1 MSTEA
6 LNGSRSITETS
17 TLPQVDSVVH
27 GPPMAA
33 DQEIS
38 DEKTEPEPKRTDEKM
53 EPKLDTT
60 SCPFCGGD
68 LKNIVTV
75 VPKIADYV
83 G

>member
-1 MSTEA
+1 MSTE
-6 LNGSRSITETS
+6 IS
-17 TLPQVDSVVH
+17 TLSQVDSVVH
-27 GPPMAA
+27 GPPILVA

-53 EPKLDTT
+53 EPKLATT

>member
-38 DEKTEPEPKRTDEKM
+38 DEKTEPEAEPKRTDEKM
-53 EPKLDTT
+53 AV
-60 SCPFCGGD
+60 F
-68 LKNIVTV
+68 
-75 VPKIADYV
+75 
-83 G
+83 